1 MAIGDFLAG
10 AGRVGA
16 GMRKAQN
23 EIRAARLEQLRMEEA
38 NRVQRMYEQLDQQMR
53 QGGLKYKGVTPGE
66 TMDLEVVEAKKP
78 STPTK
83 KPAVPKPAAPST
95 APAPTPA
102 ASANVMEALS
112 AIQQGKEPTTPPAP
126 ISGGGGTTTLGGGA
140 GNDRLEPAGV
150 PTRPT
155 GPGYD
160 PYGRANQQFPNF
172 SLTQLLGGNPPAAT
186 PAATSATGTQ
196 PTEAEIAEMDARRL
210 AEARAQAGVT
220 PPEAGPAPA
229 AAAATAQPTGDVSP
243 ATPRTPQE
251 VVATEADVAQLEIPQ
266 QTLTRANFYLGD
278 PTMIT
283 RDMQRA
289 MDKREELVRY
299 ANIMLASRTAQG
311 LQAFLQM
318 KSQIDTIDDG
328 MIELQGMQGIQELND
343 YNDPRRLAGVLSE
356 VTGGRL
362 AIQPRSD
369 GTYNIVAAPG
379 TPNQTVIHE
388 GVSTNELAVHA
399 MRRFSPAYRAQ
410 EIADNREIEMLRAKT
425 QLEANLEGVKAGYKH
440 QDMVIGKM
448 YDMNIQQAKL
458 VNDIYVTYLN
468 NRGRITAAMAKAANN
483 LGVKLF
489 KGGPDANGVERLMA
503 YTPNGQVA
511 EFRPESVEEIDN
523 GFWSANTQVVHPAGW
538 TNIDLPGLTLPQ
550 GQ

>member
-16 GMRKAQN
+16 GMRKAEN
-23 EIRAARLEQLRMEEA
+23 EIRAARLDQLRMEEA

-66 TMDLEVVEAKKP
+66 MMEPVAVEAKKP
-78 STPTK
+78 AAPAK

-102 ASANVMEALS
+102 ASTNVMEALS
-112 AIQQGKEPTTPPAP
+112 AIQQGREPTATPPAP
-126 ISGGGGTTTLGGGA
+126 ISGGEGTTTLGGGA

-160 PYGRANQQFPNF
+160 PYGRANQQFPNI
-172 SLTQLLGGNPPAAT
+172 SLTQLLGGNPPAVT
-186 PAATSATGTQ
+186 PAATGVTGAQ

-210 AEARAQAGVT
+210 AEARVQAGVR

-229 AAAATAQPTGDVSP
+229 AAAAAAQPTGGVSP

-251 VVATEADVAQLEIPQ
+251 VIATEADVAQLEVPQ

-356 VTGGRL
+356 ITGGRL
-362 AIQPRSD
+362 AIQPRTD

-425 QLEANLEGVKAGYKH
+425 QLEANLEGVKAGYEYKKYM
-440 QDMVIGKM
+440 DGRAIDVSIEE
-448 YDMNIQQAKL
+448 AKL
-458 VNDIYVTYLN
+458 ISAINVANVNSN
-468 NRGRITAAMAKAANN
+468 GKITAAMIKAAGDQ
-483 LGVKLF
+483 GVKLF
-489 KGGPDANGVERLMA
+489 NGPGDGSLWGTKKDGSILLFTPGREEVIQERWLGPDV
-503 YTPNGQVA
+503 T
-511 EFRPESVEEIDN
+511 
-523 GFWSANTQVVHPAGW
+523 TQTRNMFVP
-538 TNIDLPGLTLPQ
+538 IEQQ
-550 GQ
+550 GR